1 MINKELKNS
10 TLYNR
15 GGPEDTKTQFKV
27 WCARRRVSMT
37 EAISELLK
45 QIVTG
50 KIKPEVSHQTK

>member
-1 MINKELKNS
+1 MIDKELKNS
-10 TLYNR
+10 TLYIR
-15 GGPEDTKTQFKV
+15 GVPEDTKTDFKV
-27 WCARRRVSMT
+27 WCARRKVSMT